1 MLLTKISRFTI
12 LGLALLLG
20 MVSRGFA
27 PQRGF
32 TPIDVPGASVTEAF
46 GINPEG
52 DIVGFYEAGP
62 PPFVGHG
69 FLLSKGVFTPINVPF
84 PGTFSAQA
92 QWINPEGDIVGRYAD
107 ATGTRGF
114 LLSKG
119 VFTPIN
125 VPGASLTEA
134 NGINPQ
140 GVIVGAYD
148 ETGVHGFL
156 LSKGVFTPI
165 DVPGAS
171 LTFAS
176 GINPRG
182 DIVGLYSDATGT
194 HGFLLSK

>member
-62 PPFVGHG
+62 PPFVGH
-69 FLLSKGVFTPINVPF
+69 
-84 PGTFSAQA
+84 
-92 QWINPEGDIVGRYAD
+92 
-107 ATGTRGF
+107 GF